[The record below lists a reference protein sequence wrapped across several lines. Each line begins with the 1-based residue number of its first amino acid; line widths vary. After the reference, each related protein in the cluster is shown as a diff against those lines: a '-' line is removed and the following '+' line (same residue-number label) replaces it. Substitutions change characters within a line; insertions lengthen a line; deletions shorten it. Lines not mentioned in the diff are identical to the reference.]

1 MILSCQS
8 ISKSFGT
15 DEILKDVSFHIEANE
30 KAAIVGING
39 AGNVFVFDHPVINP
53 FFNAA
58 ERQMKMCCNIISGGV
73 VCLNIFFYL
82 MKKFLF

>member
-30 KAAIVGING
+30 KQRLSASMVPASLRCLKLLWVKKRPM
-39 AGNVFVFDHPVINP
+39 PV
-53 FFNAA
+53 
-58 ERQMKMCCNIISGGV
+58 K
-73 VCLNIFFYL
+73 
-82 MKKFLF
+82 

>member
-30 KAAIVGING
+30 KAAMVPASLRCLKLLWAKKRPI
-39 AGNVFVFDHPVINP
+39 PV
-53 FFNAA
+53 
-58 ERQMKMCCNIISGGV
+58 K
-73 VCLNIFFYL
+73 
-82 MKKFLF
+82 

>member
-30 KAAIVGING
+30 KAAILW
-39 AGNVFVFDHPVINP
+39 AKKRPMPV
-53 FFNAA
+53 
-58 ERQMKMCCNIISGGV
+58 K
-73 VCLNIFFYL
+73 
-82 MKKFLF
+82 